1 VPGLNEDRNEREVL
15 CLVVSREVKGMKME
29 KRIKERDKER
39 VGRCGWERVR
49 EGGLADVGI
58 DETETVNL

>member
-1 VPGLNEDRNEREVL
+1 VPGLNEDRNG
-15 CLVVSREVKGMKME
+15 KGALFGRLTRSKGDGDG
-29 KRIKERDKER
+29 KGIKERDKER